1 MLRTVRE
8 INPFNNNGSIQLK
21 FSFGGKRYSF
31 NPIPGGDYHNKR
43 DLLTAKAIAVK
54 IQNDILAGY
63 FDPTLERYR
72 LSPKVP
78 AKPQP
83 KSLIELWDLWVESL
97 ELPERVAA
105 DHYKWVRQ
113 MIVKAKPGLVDTKW
127 LTESTLAAVT
137 YNIRLSFLKTCGQWA
152 VKEGLITSNPYDR
165 VKLRKVMRKPIK
177 PFTLEEIVTILAGFQ
192 EKAPQ
197 YVPFV
202 KFLFLTGARLSE
214 AIGFRWGHVDFD
226 RNELIICESLPKDLT
241 GNGYQRVRKETKTGI
256 IRYLTMRPELRGLL
270 QDLQPEDTHSD
281 HLVFITVEGCII
293 DADNFR
299 ARYWK
304 PILAECNVPYRKIH
318 NIRHTTL
325 SMAIEQGT
333 PITGVAYMAGH
344 TDTRMVIQTYG
355 HMINRPNLPHIPV

>member
-165 VKLRKVMRKPIK
+165 VKLRKVVRKPIK

-226 RNELIICESLPKDLT
+226 RNDL
-241 GNGYQRVRKETKTGI
+241 NHLRVF
-256 IRYLTMRPELRGLL
+256 
-270 QDLQPEDTHSD
+270 
-281 HLVFITVEGCII
+281 V
-293 DADNFR
+293 
-299 ARYWK
+299 
-304 PILAECNVPYRKIH
+304 
-318 NIRHTTL
+318 
-325 SMAIEQGT
+325 
-333 PITGVAYMAGH
+333 
-344 TDTRMVIQTYG
+344 
-355 HMINRPNLPHIPV
+355 

>member
-1 MLRTVRE
+1 MRD
-8 INPFNNNGSIQLK
+8 INPINNNGSIQLK

-31 NPIPGGDYHNKR
+31 NPIPGGDFDNKR
-43 DLLTAKAIAVK
+43 DMATAKAIAIR
-54 IQNDILAGY
+54 IQNDILAGR
-63 FDPTLERYR
+63 FDPTLDRYR
-72 LSPKVP
+72 LSPKAP
-78 AKPQP
+78 TKPQP
-83 KSLIELWDLWVESL
+83 ITILELWDLWVESL
-97 ELPERVAA
+97 ELPLAVAA
-105 DHYKWVRQ
+105 DDYRTIRQ
-113 MIVKAKPGLVDTKW
+113 MLVKANPAISDTSWLV
-127 LTESTLAAVT
+127 EANLAPVT
-137 YNIRLSFLKTCGQWA
+137 FNKRLSYLKSCGKWA
-152 VKEGLITSNPYDR
+152 VGEGFLDHNPFR
-165 VKLRKVMRKPIK
+165 RIKPRKASRKVIK
-177 PFTLEEIVTILAGFQ
+177 PFTTNEIQRILAGFQ
-192 EKAPQ
+192 DKAPH